1 MISWPHIYIVAFIA
15 TSVLALIYTP
25 ICMKFAEKTDFMD
38 RPSAEA
44 HKKHARAIPLLGGV
58 AILGAWLTAII
69 LGYLFIISVQ
79 TEGIAPELA
88 QNREGISY
96 VSGRVMIIC
105 LGAILATGL
114 GLCDDKFSL
123 RPATK
128 FLGQAAIAAIVV
140 TWGGF
145 RISIFFNN
153 PLIIWCISVFWFLLI
168 FNAIN
173 FFDNMDGLAIG
184 TATIALLLFSSVAAI
199 NGQHFIAVLGM
210 LSAGAT
216 AGFWF
221 FNHTPACIFMGDS
234 GSHLIGYML
243 AIVSAGTTYFSHNAS
258 PTRFPI
264 LIPFF
269 ILAVPLFDTLAVIVI
284 RLRDHKPIYVGDHN
298 HISHRFVRMGL
309 SRKRAVQA
317 VHLMALIVGLSVL
330 PLLWGDEK
338 TALVIVSQALL
349 MMVLITLL
357 QYAATPEA
365 DDEIEAAVE
374 TPEETEEEAI

>member
-1 MISWPHIYIVAFIA
+1 MLSWSHIYIMTFIA
-15 TSVLALIYTP
+15 TGVLALIYTP
-25 ICMKFAEKTDFMD
+25 ICMKIANKTDFMD
-38 RPSAEA
+38 RPKAEA
-44 HKKHARAIPLLGGV
+44 HKKHAKAIPLLGGV
-58 AILGAWLTAII
+58 AMLGAWLTAII
-69 LGYLFIISVQ
+69 LGYLFIVTMQS
-79 TEGIAPELA
+79 EGIAPDLFK
-88 QNREGISY
+88 NREGISY
-96 VSGRVMIIC
+96 VSGRVAVIC
-105 LGAILATGL
+105 LGAILAAGL

-123 RPATK
+123 SPGTK
-128 FLGQAAIAAIVV
+128 FLGQAAIAAIAV

-145 RISIFFNN
+145 KISIFFNN
-153 PLIIWCISVFWFLLI
+153 PIIIWVISVCWFLLI

-173 FFDNMDGLAIG
+173 FFDNMDGLAVG

-199 NGQHFIAVLGM
+199 NGQHFIAVLGL
-210 LSAGAT
+210 LSAGST

-221 FNHTPACIFMGDS
+221 YNHTPACIFMGDS
-234 GSHLIGYML
+234 GSHFLGYML
-243 AIVSAGTTYFSHNAS
+243 AIVSAGTTYFSHNES

-269 ILAVPLFDTLAVIVI
+269 ILAVPLFDTLAVVVI

-317 VHLMALIVGLSVL
+317 VHMLALIVGLSVL

-338 TALVIVSQALL
+338 TALVIVTQALL
-349 MMVLITLL
+349 MMLLITLL

-365 DDEIEAAVE
+365 NDENDMTPNEA
-374 TPEETEEEAI
+374 EEESI